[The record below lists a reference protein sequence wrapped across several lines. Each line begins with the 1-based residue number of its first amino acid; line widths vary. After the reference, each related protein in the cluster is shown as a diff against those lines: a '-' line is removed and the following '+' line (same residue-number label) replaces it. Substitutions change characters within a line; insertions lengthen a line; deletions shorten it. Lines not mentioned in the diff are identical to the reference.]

1 MNGSM
6 TSALTTLHLSVNNHP
21 GVLSHV
27 CGLFAGRAYNL
38 EGVLVTPEANGD
50 TCRMWLVVKD
60 DGRMEQIV
68 KQVAS
73 CTMCLMCRWAM
84 QNPRFSTAWPVA
96 LSAE

>member
-1 MNGSM
+1 MNGSV

-60 DGRMEQIV
+60 DGRMEQIIH
-68 KQVAS
+68 QVRKLHDVLEVNADAVDS
-73 CTMCLMCRWAM
+73 GVFTR
-84 QNPRFSTAWPVA
+84 
-96 LSAE
+96 LSQCMGQA

>member
-38 EGVLVTPEANGD
+38 EGVMSREIASGFAIDITSAVTRYGD
-50 TCRMWLVVKD
+50 
-60 DGRMEQIV
+60 I
-68 KQVAS
+68 S
-73 CTMCLMCRWAM
+73 LMR
-84 QNPRFSTAWPVA
+84 
-96 LSAE
+96 LSHSSAG

>member
-6 TSALTTLHLSVNNHP
+6 TNALTTLHLSVNNHP

-60 DGRMEQIV
+60 ERAYGADCKAGAQ
-68 KQVAS
+68 
-73 CTMCLMCRWAM
+73 
-84 QNPRFSTAWPVA
+84 TARRA
-96 LSAE
+96 